1 MDSIIWARMAFEEV
15 PLDRPPAPRRSPAR
29 SSSSTSR
36 WVILGAGIVVAIA
49 LLTLLWMGQ
58 RQSPTATL
66 PPTSPTDARSPERP
80 RPTPLELPPL
90 ADSDSAL
97 RELFATLS
105 RHPLLAKVLAQPG
118 IVRAA
123 VLAVVQIGDG
133 KTPAVPLDAM
143 RPTDR
148 LTVIGD
154 GTTVRLNPA
163 SYARWD
169 PAVRALLEINAA
181 DAAQVYVNCKRLFD
195 EAYAELGYPGGNFD
209 DAIARA
215 IKMLV
220 DTPDVTTEPTLIRG
234 SASFEHEDSALRSLR
249 PVQKQLLL
257 IGPEHRRQVIAW
269 MRKFAATLLL
279 KID

>member
-1 MDSIIWARMAFEEV
+1 MAFEDV
-15 PLDRPPAPRRSPAR
+15 PLDRPPAPRRSPVR
-29 SSSSTSR
+29 SSSTSR
-36 WVILGAGIVVAIA
+36 WVILAAGTIIAVA
-49 LLTLLWMGQ
+49 LLALLWLGRAQ
-58 RQSPTATL
+58 PSQAPL
-66 PPTSPTDARSPERP
+66 PPTSPTDARSPGRP
-80 RPTPLELPPL
+80 RPQPLELPPL
-90 ADSDSAL
+90 AESDSAL

-105 RHPLLAKVLAQPG
+105 HHPLLAKVLAQPG

-143 RPTDR
+143 RPAER
-148 LTVIGD
+148 LTV
-154 GTTVRLNPA
+154 TTEGNTTRLNPT

-169 PAVRALLEINAA
+169 GPVKALLDINAA
-181 DAAQVYVNCKRLFD
+181 DAAQVYVNVKRLFD
-195 EAYAELGYPGGNFD
+195 EAYSELGYPNGNFD

-220 DTPDVTTEPTLIRG
+220 DTPDVTTPPVLITPRPTT
-234 SASFEHEDSALRSLR
+234 FEHDDPALRSLR

-257 IGPEHRRQVIAW
+257 IGPEHRRQVLAW
-269 MRKFAATLLL
+269 LRQFAATLML